1 MNEFGFD
8 NIDALL
14 PLRDVVFKTLRQ
26 AILTG
31 ELKPGERLMEI
42 KLANKLGVS
51 RTPIREAIRQ
61 LELDGLV
68 IMVPRKGAQVAHIT
82 EKSMSDV
89 MEVRLALDE
98 LTASLACARISDE
111 DKEGL
116 VKACHDFEDAVG
128 SADLRKSAS
137 ADVEFHDIIVK
148 AANNLRLSQI
158 VNNLAEQMY
167 RYRFEYIKDST
178 RWPSLIAEH
187 RMITDAIL
195 RGDSEL
201 AVNAIHVHIKNQ
213 ENSIL
218 RTIRKEKQE

>member
-1 MNEFGFD
+1 
-8 NIDALL
+8 
-14 PLRDVVFKTLRQ
+14 
-26 AILTG
+26 
-31 ELKPGERLMEI
+31 
-42 KLANKLGVS
+42 
-51 RTPIREAIRQ
+51 
-61 LELDGLV
+61 
-68 IMVPRKGAQVAHIT
+68 MVARKGAQVAHIT

-111 DKEGL
+111 DKEML

-128 SADLRKSAS
+128 SADLRKIAS
-137 ADVEFHDIIVK
+137 ADVEFHDIILK

-178 RWPSLIAEH
+178 RWSCLIAEH

-195 RGDSEL
+195 KGDSEL

>member
-8 NIDALL
+8 NMDALL

-111 DKEGL
+111 DKEML

-128 SADLRKSAS
+128 SADLRKIAS
-137 ADVEFHDIIVK
+137 ADVEFHDIILK

-167 RYRFEYIKDST
+167 RYRVEYLKDSSYHT
-178 RWPSLIAEH
+178 KLAEEH
-187 RMITDAIL
+187 EALTDAIS
-195 RGDSEL
+195 RGDVDMAREVTRKHIYDQEKIVIAN
-201 AVNAIHVHIKNQ
+201 AVK
-213 ENSIL
+213 SSD
-218 RTIRKEKQE
+218 T